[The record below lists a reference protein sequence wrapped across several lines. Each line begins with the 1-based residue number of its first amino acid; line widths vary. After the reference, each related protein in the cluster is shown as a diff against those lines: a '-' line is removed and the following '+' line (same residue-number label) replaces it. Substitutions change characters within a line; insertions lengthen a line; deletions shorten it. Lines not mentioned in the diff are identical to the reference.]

1 MAGGPSPG
9 SFKEPVPGS
18 LSYRSW
24 GTALEGQEASCGGGR
39 TSCRP
44 QEPARKAWEWGMSLG
59 EGELMAQSL
68 QRSFCAGSIR
78 PLTIGT
84 DDSVWTAPSNKLAD
98 APTPHPFVFLL
109 GENQG

>member
-39 TSCRP
+39 TSCCP

-59 EGELMAQSL
+59 EGELVAPKPAKVLLCWEHKTSHN
-68 QRSFCAGSIR
+68 
-78 PLTIGT
+78 T
-84 DDSVWTAPSNKLAD
+84 D
-98 APTPHPFVFLL
+98 
-109 GENQG
+109 